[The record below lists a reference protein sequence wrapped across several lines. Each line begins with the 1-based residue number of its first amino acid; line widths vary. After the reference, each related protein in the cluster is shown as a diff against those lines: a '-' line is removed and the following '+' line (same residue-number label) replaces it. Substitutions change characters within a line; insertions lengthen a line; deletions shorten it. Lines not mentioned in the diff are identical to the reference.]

1 MNSLLSQV
9 KEFQKQTKEMA
20 KQIKFLFWLLIITI
34 IGIIFN
40 IIFKKT
46 IYSIIITSPSL
57 NALNNILFFM

>member
-57 NALNNILFFM
+57 NALNNTLFLI